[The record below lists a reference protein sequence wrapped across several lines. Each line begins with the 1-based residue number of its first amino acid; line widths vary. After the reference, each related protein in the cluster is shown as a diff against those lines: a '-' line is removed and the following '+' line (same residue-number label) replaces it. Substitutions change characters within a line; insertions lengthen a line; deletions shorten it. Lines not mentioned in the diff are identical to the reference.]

1 MSQAY
6 NRDYIPPFPQLSI
19 VLDNNDEQLGPLM
32 ALVDTG
38 ADITFVPTHLLEKVE
53 AIESAQAQIRSHFGA
68 LQPVQLYLT
77 GIQVAGLH
85 LVGLYVVGDDQG
97 EDVILGRDV
106 LNKLPVFLDGLKA
119 YTDVLN
125 EAQVERLR
133 RQRK

>member
-1 MSQAY
+1 M
-6 NRDYIPPFPQLSI
+6 
-19 VLDNNDEQLGPLM
+19 
-32 ALVDTG
+32 
-38 ADITFVPTHLLEKVE
+38 K
-53 AIESAQAQIRSHFGA
+53 
-68 LQPVQLYLT
+68 LYLT